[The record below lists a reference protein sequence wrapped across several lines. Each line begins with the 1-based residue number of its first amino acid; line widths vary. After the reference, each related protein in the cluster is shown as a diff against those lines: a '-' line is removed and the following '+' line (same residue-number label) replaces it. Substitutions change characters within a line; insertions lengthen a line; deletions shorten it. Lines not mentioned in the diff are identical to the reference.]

1 MLRVRR
7 TRRYELAKSSAEL
20 DLSFDDVVV
29 LLASNER
36 FAPYASVVVQS
47 LLEHT
52 SPDRSYDIV
61 VLTNDI
67 SQTSAR
73 RLMEQAEGAP
83 FGNVSLDLLDAEATL
98 DGLRLPNR
106 GRFRA
111 AAHYRLLAPVLL
123 PQVRKAVYLDADLVV
138 LHDVAE
144 LFDVDLDGRFIAA
157 VHDADTAGQ
166 YAGYDPMVKP
176 YLENEVGLKDPRSYF
191 QSGVLVMDL
200 ERMRGLGLAEEM
212 VGLAVS
218 RKWRWPDQDILNRVA
233 QASAPDGRDAYVRL
247 DPRWNVLH
255 DWKRLRRSRIVA
267 QAPAEVRAAYDA
279 ASADPYIVHYA
290 GPDDRPWIYPKADRA
305 DLFWDAARRSPFHD
319 ELRRGLTA
327 SRRDPAALVLRL
339 WIAFIYKIGMPAID
353 ALLPCGTRRRAWVLG
368 FYERMGGS
376 CT

>member
-1 MLRVRR
+1 MLKVRR
-7 TRRYELAKSSAEL
+7 RRRYELAKSSSEL
-20 DLSFDDVVV
+20 DLSFADVVV

-47 LLEHT
+47 LIEHA
-52 SPDRSYDIV
+52 SPDRTYDIV

-73 RLMEQAEGAP
+73 RLIGQTENSP
-83 FGNVSLDLLDAEATL
+83 FGNVGLDLLDAEAVL
-98 DGLRLPNR
+98 DGLKLPNR

-111 AAHYRLLAPVLL
+111 AAHYRLLAPELL
-123 PQVRKAVYLDADLVV
+123 PQVAKAVYLDADLVV

-144 LFDVDLDGRFIAA
+144 LFDVDLDGKFLAA

-166 YAGYDPMVKP
+166 YAGYDPVVKP
-176 YLENEVGLKDPRSYF
+176 YLENEVGLEDPRSYF

-200 ERMRGLGLAEEM
+200 ERMRELKLSEEM

-218 RKWRWPDQDILNRVA
+218 RKWRWPDQDILNRMA
-233 QASAPDGRDAYVRL
+233 QSKADDPRDSYVRL

-255 DWKRLRRSRIVA
+255 DWKRLRRSHIVA
-267 QAPAEVRAAYDA
+267 QAPAEVQAAYDKA
-279 ASADPYIVHYA
+279 GRDPFVVHYA

-305 DLFWDAARRSPFHD
+305 DLFWDAASRSPFYD
-319 ELRRGLTA
+319 ELRRGLAA

-353 ALLPCGTRRRAWVLG
+353 VLLPCGTRRRAWVLG
-368 FYERMGGS
+368 LYERMGGR

>member
-1 MLRVRR
+1 
-7 TRRYELAKSSAEL
+7 
-20 DLSFDDVVV
+20 
-29 LLASNER
+29 
-36 FAPYASVVVQS
+36 
-47 LLEHT
+47 
-52 SPDRSYDIV
+52 
-61 VLTNDI
+61 
-67 SQTSAR
+67 
-73 RLMEQAEGAP
+73 
-83 FGNVSLDLLDAEATL
+83 
-98 DGLRLPNR
+98 
-106 GRFRA
+106 
-111 AAHYRLLAPVLL
+111 
-123 PQVRKAVYLDADLVV
+123 
-138 LHDVAE
+138 
-144 LFDVDLDGRFIAA
+144 
-157 VHDADTAGQ
+157 
-166 YAGYDPMVKP
+166 
-176 YLENEVGLKDPRSYF
+176 
-191 QSGVLVMDL
+191 
-200 ERMRGLGLAEEM
+200 M

-368 FYERMGGS
+368 FYERMGGR